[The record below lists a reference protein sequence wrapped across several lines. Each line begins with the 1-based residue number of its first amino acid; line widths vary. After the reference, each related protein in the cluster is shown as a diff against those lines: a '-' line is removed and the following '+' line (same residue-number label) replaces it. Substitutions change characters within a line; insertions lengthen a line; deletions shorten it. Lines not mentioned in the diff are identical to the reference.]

1 MNLVKKKKT
10 KKQLTE
16 MINGNNVGVIILDGL
31 VEHYQIVDAD
41 HVESITSLKGQL
53 NANNAVLQAMLD
65 GFDKKH

>member
-16 MINGNNVGVIILDGL
+16 MINGNNLGVIILDGL
-31 VEHYQIVDAD
+31 VEQYQIVDAD
-41 HVESITSLKGQL
+41 YVAITSLKEQL
-53 NANNAVLQAMLD
+53 SANNAVLQAMLD